1 MKISKKLGFKAGVFL
16 TKHDNPLGYAIG
28 NQIEIEETIECLHG
42 NIQPDIQELVTK
54 YGGYLL
60 QRTKKVNTMT
70 EGADL
75 ILQTMKN
82 GQALEKFYQ
91 MIIGQGVDKQLA
103 YELCYKRNY
112 DLVFGKKSLYTSSI
126 SSEKSGIFSII
137 DQILWL
143 INQN

>member
-1 MKISKKLGFKAGVFL
+1 M
-16 TKHDNPLGYAIG
+16 GYAIG

-60 QRTKKVNTMT
+60 QRIKKVRTMT

-75 ILQTMKN
+75 ILQSMKN

-126 SSEKSGIFSII
+126 SSEKSGKNKILIKYYNLFTKIMIF
-137 DQILWL
+137 
-143 INQN
+143 